1 MKLEFKYDSKLKE
14 IISTS
19 LKGKRFYPYTNMKEE
34 AKERGIWLVKDAGV
48 YVMPS
53 VKTEGKP
60 PVVYAEGF
68 GPDCE
73 YLGGDDFVEFVE
85 LSPEQVFKVCVK
97 GASIHVL
104 LTDTQIEVGV

>member
-14 IISTS
+14 IINTS
-19 LKGKRFYPYTNMKEE
+19 LKGKRFYPYTEEE
-34 AKERGIWLVKDAGV
+34 AKEKGIWLVKDEGV

-53 VKTEGKP
+53 VKIEGKP

-73 YLGGDDFVEFVE
+73 YTGGDDFVEFVE
-85 LSPEQVFKVCVK
+85 LSPEQVSKVFSK
-97 GASIHVL
+97 RASIHVL
-104 LTDTQIEVGV
+104 LTDTQIKVGV

>member
-1 MKLEFKYDSKLKE
+1 MKFEFKSDLKLKK

-19 LKGKRFYPYTNMKEE
+19 LKGKRFYPYTKEE
-34 AKERGIWLVKDAGV
+34 ATERGIWLVKDEGV

-53 VKTEGKP
+53 VKIEGKP

-73 YLGGDDFVEFVE
+73 YIGGDDFVEFVE
-85 LSPEQVFKVCVK
+85 LSAAQVSKLFSKD
-97 GASIHVL
+97 ASLHVL
-104 LTDTQIEVGV
+104 LTETKIEVGV